1 MIKTIRMPSL
11 LLASALALA
20 APLGASAQ
28 TQTKRATPGF
38 NLFTVEQD
46 VEIGRQSAIEAEKQL
61 HLLNQPNVNRYL
73 TSIIARLSG
82 QAPDPRF
89 PYTIK
94 AVNDPTINAFAL
106 PGGPMYVNRGLFD
119 AARSEAE
126 LAGVL
131 AHEMSHVV
139 LRHGTHQASKAYL
152 SQSGLGILGG
162 LLGKKSGNAAQVLNT
177 VGGLGLN
184 VAFLKFGRDDEYQA
198 DRLGAELM
206 AGAGYNP
213 VAMANFFQLLRA
225 EQGRN
230 PGKLETFLS
239 SHPASADREARIRTQ
254 AASLQITQSREV
266 GGFAGLKTT
275 LRRLP
280 AAPAAPGQAVVADN
294 TQVTNDPN
302 YGQYGVSLPA
312 PSTRFLQ
319 FDQRNGLFTI
329 AYPDNWRTYGANTGY
344 AVSIAP
350 EGGVVETANGQQ
362 AMLYGVIVNH
372 YAPFEGDSVRRS
384 GSASRS
390 YAPFEDTPQ
399 WNGSLEDATDDLVR
413 QLIRSNSYLRAQEGH
428 ARRELIDGAASYSVI
443 LSGRSPVTGQD
454 ERVTVVTRGL
464 SDSHVIY
471 ALSIVPGGVND
482 AMTQTFTRMLRSMT
496 VNDEAGHLGTQLGFT
511 RPGSRE

>member
-1 MIKTIRMPSL
+1 MMKPIRMPSL

-20 APLGASAQ
+20 TPLWASA
-28 TQTKRATPGF
+28 QTKRATPGF

-46 VEIGRQSAIEAEKQL
+46 IEIGRQSAAEAEKQL
-61 HLLNQPNVNRYL
+61 RLLNQPNLNRYL
-73 TSIIARLSG
+73 TSIISRLAA

-94 AVNDPTINAFAL
+94 AVNDSSINAFAL

-119 AARSEAE
+119 AARNEAE

-162 LLGKKSGNAAQVLNT
+162 LLGKKGGNASQVLNT
-177 VGGLGLN
+177 VGGVGLN

-198 DRLGAELM
+198 DRLGAEIM
-206 AGAGYNP
+206 AGAGYDP

-230 PGKLETFLS
+230 PGKLETFMS

-254 AASLQITQSREV
+254 AAGLRVTQSREV
-266 GGFAGLKTT
+266 GGFAGLKTN

-280 AAPAAPGQAVVADN
+280 AAPTAPGQSVVADN
-294 TQVTNDPN
+294 TSSSNAQDNGRYDVN
-302 YGQYGVSLPA
+302 VPA
-312 PSTRFLQ
+312 PSTRFLE

-329 AYPDNWRTYGANTGY
+329 AYPDNWRTFGSDSGY
-344 AVSIAP
+344 SVSIAP
-350 EGGVVETANGQQ
+350 DGGVVETANGQQ

-372 YAPFEGDSVRRS
+372 YAPFEGDTDRRA
-384 GSASRS
+384 GSAARS
-390 YAPFEDTPQ
+390 YAPFEDTDR

-413 QLIRSNSYLRAQEGH
+413 QLIRSNSYLRAQDGQ

-443 LSGRSPVTGQD
+443 LTGLSPVTGQN

-496 VNDEAGHLGTQLGFT
+496 VNDEAGHRGTEFGFVKP
-511 RPGSRE
+511 RN

>member
-1 MIKTIRMPSL
+1 MMMRTIRMPSL
-11 LLASALALA
+11 LLAGALALA
-20 APLGASAQ
+20 APLSASA
-28 TQTKRATPGF
+28 QTKRATPGF

-46 VEIGRQSAIEAEKQL
+46 VEIGRQSAAEAEKQL
-61 HLLNQPNVNRYL
+61 RLLNQPNVNRYL
-73 TSIIARLSG
+73 GSIISRLAA
-82 QAPDPRF
+82 QAPDPRY

-94 AVNDPTINAFAL
+94 AVNDASINAFAL

-119 AARSEAE
+119 AARNEAE

-162 LLGKKSGNAAQVLNT
+162 LLGKKGGNASQVLNA
-177 VGGLGLN
+177 VGGVGLN

-198 DRLGAELM
+198 DLLGAEIM

-239 SHPASADREARIRTQ
+239 SHPASADRETRIRTQ
-254 AASLQITQSREV
+254 AASLRVTQSREV
-266 GGFAGLKTT
+266 GGFASLKNS
-275 LRRLP
+275 LRKLP
-280 AAPAAPGQAVVADN
+280 AAPATPGTALADN
-294 TQVTNDPN
+294 NNPGPTPVPDDGRYDVNVP
-302 YGQYGVSLPA
+302 P

-329 AYPDNWRTYGANTGY
+329 AYPDNWRTYGSDSGY

-350 EGGVVETANGQQ
+350 DGGVVETSGGQQ

-372 YAPFEGDSVRRS
+372 YAPFESDTDRRT
-384 GSASRS
+384 GSAARS
-390 YAPFEDTPQ
+390 YAPFEDNDR

-413 QLIRSNSYLRAQEGH
+413 QLIRSNTYLRAQEGQ
-428 ARRELIDGAASYSVI
+428 ARRELVDGAASYSVV

-471 ALSIVPGGVND
+471 ALSIVPGNGND

-496 VNDEAGHLGTQLGFT
+496 INDEAAHAGAGLGYVK
-511 RPGSRE
+511 R

>member
-1 MIKTIRMPSL
+1 MMRTIRMPSL
-11 LLASALALA
+11 LLAGALALA
-20 APLGASAQ
+20 APLSASA
-28 TQTKRATPGF
+28 QTKRATPGF

-46 VEIGRQSAIEAEKQL
+46 VEIGRQSAAEAEKQL
-61 HLLNQPNVNRYL
+61 RLLNQPNVNRYL
-73 TSIIARLSG
+73 GSIISRLAG
-82 QAPDPRF
+82 QAPDPRY

-94 AVNDPTINAFAL
+94 AVNDASINAFAL

-119 AARSEAE
+119 AARNEAE

-162 LLGKKSGNAAQVLNT
+162 LLGKKGGNASQVLNA
-177 VGGLGLN
+177 VGGVGLN

-198 DRLGAELM
+198 DQLGAEIM

-254 AASLQITQSREV
+254 AASLRVTQSREV
-266 GGFAGLKTT
+266 GGFASLKTS

-280 AAPAAPGQAVVADN
+280 AAPATPGTALASGNNNPGPTAPDN
-294 TQVTNDPN
+294 GRYDVNVPQ
-302 YGQYGVSLPA
+302 

-329 AYPDNWRTYGANTGY
+329 AYPDNWRTYGSDSGY
-344 AVSIAP
+344 AVSLAP
-350 EGGVVETANGQQ
+350 DGGVVETADGQQ

-372 YAPFEGDSVRRS
+372 YAPFESDTDRRT
-384 GSASRS
+384 GSAARS
-390 YAPFEDTPQ
+390 YAPFEDNER

-413 QLIRSNSYLRAQEGH
+413 QLIRSNTYLRAQEGQ
-428 ARRELIDGAASYSVI
+428 ARRELVDGASSYSVI

-471 ALSIVPGGVND
+471 ALSIVPGNGND

-496 VNDEAGHLGTQLGFT
+496 INDEAAHAGAGLGYV
-511 RPGSRE
+511 RR

>member
-1 MIKTIRMPSL
+1 MMRTIRMSSL
-11 LLASALALA
+11 LLASAMALA
-20 APLGASAQ
+20 APLWASA
-28 TQTKRATPGF
+28 QTKRATPGF

-46 VEIGRQSAIEAEKQL
+46 VEIGRQSAAEAEKQL
-61 HLLNQPNVNRYL
+61 RLLNQPNVNRYL
-73 TSIIARLSG
+73 GSIISRLAA
-82 QAPDPRF
+82 QAPGPRY

-94 AVNDPTINAFAL
+94 AVNDASINAFAL
-106 PGGPMYVNRGLFD
+106 PGGPMYVNRGLID
-119 AARSEAE
+119 AARTEAE

-162 LLGKKSGNAAQVLNT
+162 LLGKKGGNASQVLNA
-177 VGGLGLN
+177 VGGVGLN
-184 VAFLKFGRDDEYQA
+184 MAFLKFGRDDEYQA
-198 DRLGAELM
+198 DQLGAEIM

-213 VAMANFFQLLRA
+213 VAMADFFQLLRA

-254 AASLQITQSREV
+254 AASLRVTQSREV
-266 GGFAGLKTT
+266 GGFAALKTS

-280 AAPAAPGQAVVADN
+280 AAPNTPGTSVAADN
-294 TQVTNDPN
+294 NNPGPTAPDSDRYDVNVP
-302 YGQYGVSLPA
+302 P

-329 AYPDNWRTYGANTGY
+329 AYPDNWRTYGSDPGY
-344 AVSIAP
+344 AVSLAP
-350 EGGVVETANGQQ
+350 EGGVVETASGQQ

-372 YAPFEGDSVRRS
+372 YAPFEGETDRRT
-384 GSASRS
+384 GSAARS
-390 YAPFEDTPQ
+390 YAPFEDTDR

-413 QLIRSNSYLRAQEGH
+413 QLIRSNTYLRAQEGQ
-428 ARRELIDGAASYSVI
+428 ARWELVDGASSYSVI
-443 LSGRSPVTGQD
+443 LTGRSPVTGQD

-464 SDSHVIY
+464 SDSHVLY
-471 ALSIVPGGVND
+471 ALSIVPGNGNE

-496 VNDEAGHLGTQLGFT
+496 VNDEAAHRGAGLGFT
-511 RPGSRE
+511 KP